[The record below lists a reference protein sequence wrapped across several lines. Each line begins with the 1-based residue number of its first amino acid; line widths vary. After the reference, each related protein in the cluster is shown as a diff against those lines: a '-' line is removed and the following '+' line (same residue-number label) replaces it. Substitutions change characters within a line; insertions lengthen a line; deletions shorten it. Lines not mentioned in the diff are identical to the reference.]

1 MGKIEKAI
9 VSKKE
14 CLENRKDLPLTFLT
28 ARRLDDF
35 QIEVSDS
42 SKRGM
47 ETDTWGLHG
56 KHPILSE
63 KVMMGLQ

>member
-28 ARRLDDF
+28 ASRLDDF

-47 ETDTWGLHG
+47 ETDTWT
-56 KHPILSE
+56 PWETSDTI
-63 KVMMGLQ
+63 